1 MKLLRVL
8 DLFSGMGGLSYGFKR
23 EGFDVT
29 GVDKFV
35 HVEKTYRAL
44 VGSEFI
50 RMDLE
55 ESSVTGDYD
64 IIVGGPPCRPWSPVN
79 LARRGSSH
87 RDYGLVGRFFDHVL
101 VIEPQVFV
109 MENVPF
115 LLGDEEFSRQLSR
128 ATSAGYSVDYALIRY
143 SDYGASTARRRL
155 IVVGIRDGS
164 ASELINRLRNPSVR
178 TKTVRN
184 AIYGLRELEKG
195 EKKDHVWPEL
205 RTIWKYRSK
214 YLTGKFGWR
223 ILRWDE
229 PAPSF
234 GNVMKTYTLHPD
246 SNLDTGIYRVV
257 SVLEVSRIM
266 GFNHGFHF
274 PEDVGMGHRYQM
286 LADSVSPAFSASL
299 ASIIKEFL

>member
-1 MKLLRVL
+1 VKLLRVL

-55 ESSVTGDYD
+55 EFSVMGDYD
-64 IIVGGPPCRPWSPVN
+64 VIVGGPPCRPWSPVN

-87 RDYGLVGRFFDHVL
+87 RDYGLVWRFFDHAL
-101 VIEPQVFV
+101 AIEPQVFV

-115 LLGDEEFSRQLSR
+115 LRGDKEFSRQLVR
-128 ATSAGYSVDYALIRY
+128 ATSAGYSVDHALIRY

-155 IVVGIRDGS
+155 IVVGIRNGS
-164 ASELINRLRNPSVR
+164 ASEFINRLRSRAVR
-178 TKTVRN
+178 MKTVRN
-184 AIYGLRELEKG
+184 AIYGLRELERG

-246 SNLDTGIYRVV
+246 SDLDAGTYRVV

-274 PEDVGMGHRYQM
+274 PDDVGVEHRYQM
-286 LADSVSPAFSASL
+286 LADSVSPVFSASL
-299 ASIIKEFL
+299 ASTIKGFV

>member
-1 MKLLRVL
+1 VKLLRVL
-8 DLFSGMGGLSYGFKR
+8 DLFSGMGGLSYGFKV

-29 GVDKFV
+29 GVDKFA

-55 ESSVTGDYD
+55 KSSVMGDYD
-64 IIVGGPPCRPWSPVN
+64 VIVGGPPCRPWSPVN
-79 LARRGSSH
+79 LARRGATH
-87 RDYGLVGRFFDHVL
+87 RDYGLVGRFFDHIL
-101 VIEPQVFV
+101 TIEPQVFV

-115 LLGDEEFSRQLSR
+115 LVRDPEFSRQLDR
-128 ATSAGYSVDYALIRY
+128 ATSAGYSVDHALVRY
-143 SDYGASTARRRL
+143 SDYGASTRRNRL
-155 IVVGIRDGS
+155 IVVGLRNGS
-164 ASELINRLRNPSVR
+164 ASELLDQLRSLTVK

-195 EKKDHVWPEL
+195 EKKDHVWPEF

-223 ILRWDE
+223 ILKWDE

-246 SNLDTGIYRVV
+246 SDLDAGTYRVV
-257 SVLEVSRIM
+257 SVLEVSHIM

-274 PEDVGMGHRYQM
+274 PDDVGMGHRYQM
-286 LADSVSPAFSASL
+286 LADSVSPVFSASL
-299 ASIIKEFL
+299 ASIIKGFL